1 MGGVWNLPRPVGLP
15 DSLREWLEID
25 LWPEGGTRSNEVS
38 PPWRTS
44 GMIHAHVCAPH
55 SLGSWDTM
63 LLLREPEPFL
73 PGSQWPTFLS
83 FGGHILHPHATD
95 PAVKESEE
103 QNASRVILGKEIF
116 LKG

>member
-1 MGGVWNLPRPVGLP
+1 M
-15 DSLREWLEID
+15 
-25 LWPEGGTRSNEVS
+25 S

-55 SLGSWDTM
+55 SLGSWGTM

-83 FGGHILHPHATD
+83 FGGHHISVLSGHICHPHVTD
-95 PAVKESEE
+95 PVVKESEE
-103 QNASRVILGKEIF
+103 QNASGVILGKEILGKEIF
-116 LKG
+116 LKGW